1 MPRARSCGTL
11 SIGIGWDLR
20 ASPNVRCSAARR
32 VMLTYF
38 RRFAG
43 RTHPLLFGY
52 RCAKRDLQDAK
63 HIRCTRPGRLV
74 TAKSF
79 GY

>member
-1 MPRARSCGTL
+1 MPRTRSCGTL

-20 ASPNVRCSAARR
+20 ASPSVRCSAARQ

-43 RTHPLLFGY
+43 RTQPPVFGY
-52 RCAKRDLQDAK
+52 RCTKRDLQDAE
-63 HIRCTRPGRLV
+63 HIRSHVP
-74 TAKSF
+74 ADW
-79 GY
+79 